1 VGPRQKTNEATS
13 GDLRCA
19 SGRARRMRTVA
30 ILRRQYVN
38 LMMQGLE
45 REQLDQHIEQLKSSS
60 EQQAKEQLK
69 VYFIMD
75 KIADKLKIEITEEEI
90 NGHIAQAAM
99 QKRVRP
105 ERLKEDMAKDGSL
118 EQFKLQVR
126 EQKCVTKLLE
136 TAKITEVDAKPEDR
150 EQKTEDRKQKAEGRK
165 HKKETKEK
173 AEEKAEKEVE
183 KPAKKAPAAAPRL
196 SSGQAKKHA
205 EKPKAEEK
213 TEKKKAAPR
222 KKKT

>member
-1 VGPRQKTNEATS
+1 
-13 GDLRCA
+13 
-19 SGRARRMRTVA
+19 
-30 ILRRQYVN
+30 
-38 LMMQGLE
+38 MMQGLE

-173 AEEKAEKEVE
+173 AEEKAEKEE
-183 KPAKKAPAAAPRL
+183 KPVKEEKKPSAKKA
-196 SSGQAKKHA
+196 AK
-205 EKPKAEEK
+205 EKGEEK
-213 TEKKKAAPR
+213 AEKKKAAPK